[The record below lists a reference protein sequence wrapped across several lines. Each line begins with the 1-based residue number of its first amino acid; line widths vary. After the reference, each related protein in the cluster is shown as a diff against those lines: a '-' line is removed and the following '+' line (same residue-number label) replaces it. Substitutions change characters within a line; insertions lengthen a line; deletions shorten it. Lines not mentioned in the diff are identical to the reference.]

1 MWLGTVNCSAYMAES
16 SHCSYQMD
24 SVLLTLVLQTLA
36 YIVII
41 CKLSCVRILL
51 WSGLDVRQQGCLTNV
66 CVLSSTN
73 SSSVEVGLH
82 VLGRSQAGI

>member
-24 SVLLTLVLQTLA
+24 SVLLTLMLQMLA
-36 YIVII
+36 YIVVI

-51 WSGLDVRQQGCLTNV
+51 WSGLDVRQQGYLTNV
-66 CVLSSTN
+66 CVLTSTN
-73 SSSVEVGLH
+73 SSSVKLGPH